1 MASPSF
7 WASRWSHLRQPFEPQ
22 VRTTSVA
29 GSQHTLNMVQVQ
41 SNQHPFIK
49 IGTAFNSPHHKTA
62 ARIRTPNSP
71 PNPNYRHSRDPG
83 AKRLGTGSLHHCPGY
98 CSPSLGLGKLEPSVS
113 GALNSGRWCLDGGA
127 GYYSP
132 SLGLLLTYACAD
144 CAAQPPRKEASH
156 AGTLRSGVPWDDVT
170 YHGCK

>member
-49 IGTAFNSPHHKTA
+49 IGTAINSPHHKTA

-113 GALNSGRWCLDGGA
+113 GALNSGRSHQIVFYHSPTISIQAETARQKA
-127 GYYSP
+127 GQRHLSEAAEGP
-132 SLGLLLTYACAD
+132 LLT
-144 CAAQPPRKEASH
+144 
-156 AGTLRSGVPWDDVT
+156 
-170 YHGCK
+170 